1 MGEFMQQQGDE
12 EQGCS
17 DQRGDPDLARA
28 TIRVCLTE
36 VFAEG
41 ERDQGSDNEPAIMK
55 PDLDARDSSEFDV
68 GAHSRPS
75 LRETMQLRITGYSNS
90 SGQNCQS
97 DLRHCCSKPDLR
109 LPRILGKPVLRVR

>member
-12 EQGCS
+12 EQGCR
-17 DQRGDPDLARA
+17 DQRSDPDLARA
-28 TIRVCLTE
+28 PIRVYLTK
-36 VFAEG
+36 VLAEG
-41 ERDQGSDNEPAIMK
+41 ERDQGSDNEPAVMK

-90 SGQNCQS
+90 SEWT
-97 DLRHCCSKPDLR
+97 R
-109 LPRILGKPVLRVR
+109 LPVRPSSLLLQTRPSSSSHLRQTHSAS